1 MSCCGQKRD
10 GAENTER
17 PAMRTV
23 PPQVPIRQA
32 SPAPAAGSTVTLR
45 LRDRSPIVLHSQSG
59 RRYQFHGAGSMQA
72 VDRRDAES
80 LLASGLFERVWG

>member
-10 GAENTER
+10 AAENSMR
-17 PAMRTV
+17 PALR
-23 PPQVPIRQA
+23 IE
-32 SPAPAAGSTVTLR
+32 PAPVPGRQPRPPAAAGLTVTLR
-45 LRDRSPIVLHSQSG
+45 LRDRSPIVVHSQAG

-72 VDRRDAES
+72 VDRRDVEQ